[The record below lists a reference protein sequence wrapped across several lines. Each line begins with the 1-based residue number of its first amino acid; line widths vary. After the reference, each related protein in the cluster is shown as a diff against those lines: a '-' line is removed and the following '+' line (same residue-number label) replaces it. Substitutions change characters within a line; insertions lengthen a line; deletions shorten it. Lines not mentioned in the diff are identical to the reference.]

1 MRRIIV
7 SEFTTVDGVVD
18 SPERWRFNYQD
29 PQLMQH
35 SVKELHSFE
44 ALLMGRVTY
53 ESFAAFWPS
62 QKHNEFG
69 IADKL
74 NTAPKFVASN
84 SLKTATWNNSS
95 ILSGDVVDG
104 VRKLKSQPG
113 GDIGLTGS
121 VGLVQSLATSGL
133 IDEYRLVTFPIVFGG
148 GRRLFKDGTS
158 LALTLV
164 DATSCPS
171 GAVLSRYQ
179 PAPAPSVR

>member
-1 MRRIIV
+1 MRKIIV
-7 SEFTTVDGVVD
+7 SELTTVDGVVD

-29 PQLMQH
+29 SQLLQY
-35 SVKELHSFE
+35 SVEELHAFD

-84 SLKTATWNNSS
+84 SLKTATWNNSR
-95 ILSGDVVDG
+95 IVSGDVVDG
-104 VRKLKSQPG
+104 LRKLKSQPG
-113 GDIGLTGS
+113 GDIGVTGS

-148 GRRLFKDGTS
+148 GRRLFKDGAS
-158 LALTLV
+158 LPLTLIE
-164 DATSCPS
+164 AKSFPS
-171 GAVLSRYQ
+171 GAVLSRYR
-179 PAPAPSVR
+179 PAPAQSAR